1 MEQLPASGGVK
12 DYGPTKYHAIYARRF
27 GDEKR
32 YAEDKIFILIS
43 Q

>member
-1 MEQLPASGGVK
+1 MEQLSASGGVK
-12 DYGPTKYHAIYARRF
+12 NYGPTKYHVIYTRRF
-27 GDEKR
+27 GDEKM

>member
-1 MEQLPASGGVK
+1 MEQLSASGGVK
-12 DYGPTKYHAIYARRF
+12 YYRPTKYHAIYTRRF
-27 GDEKR
+27 GDEER